1 MSPMGQI
8 QSRPQLKWWSY
19 RAQILELAAASRE
32 AREKSR
38 FSYSLIPFFFRET

>member
-19 RAQILELAAASRE
+19 RAQILELAAEQRVE
-32 AREKSR
+32 SR
-38 FSYSLIPFFFRET
+38 FSYKTTLSFLFFRET